1 MTTDASSI
9 GWGASRDGLPT
20 GGHFIESEKEDH
32 INVLELKAALFGLQS
47 FCPSVTNCHIL
58 LKVDNT
64 SAVACINKMG
74 SAKSIPMDNVSKDI
88 WTWAIEKNNWIT
100 AAHIPG
106 VFKR

>member
-1 MTTDASSI
+1 LIEMTTDASSI

-64 SAVACINKMG
+64 SANTLLLQA
-74 SAKSIPMDNVSKDI
+74 SIRWAVSKQFQ
-88 WTWAIEKNNWIT
+88 WIMSL
-100 AAHIPG
+100 IFGPG
-106 VFKR
+106 PLRKIIG